1 MNPEKK
7 HLYKQERQTPPAEEA
22 PAHRKKSKTASVSSS
37 RKRSDHRHVYRKI
50 ILHYG
55 GDAFCWG
62 RQCELCGRIDSMS
75 KASGWSPQDFA
86 VTGVGLSGNWRDICL
101 TEIHRRYPEYP
112 IMTLDNAQW
121 QAWPADRG
129 PSPASADR

>member
-1 MNPEKK
+1 MILENA
-7 HLYKQERQTPPAEEA
+7 HLYKRERQTPPADEA

-37 RKRSDHRHVYRKI
+37 RKRSDHRHMYRKI

-62 RQCELCGRIDSMS
+62 RQCELCGRIDGMS
-75 KASGWSPQDFA
+75 KGSGWSPQDFA
-86 VTGVGLSGNWRDICL
+86 VTGTGLSGNWRDVCL

-129 PSPASADR
+129 PSPASTDH

>member
-1 MNPEKK
+1 MILENA
-7 HLYKQERQTPPAEEA
+7 HLYKRERQTPPADEA
-22 PAHRKKSKTASVSSS
+22 PAHRKKSKPASGSSS
-37 RKRSDHRHVYRKI
+37 RKRSDHRHMYRKI

-62 RQCELCGRIDSMS
+62 RQCELCGRIDGMS

-86 VTGVGLSGNWRDICL
+86 VTGTGLSGNWRDVCL

>member
-7 HLYKQERQTPPAEEA
+7 HLYKQERQTPAPEEA

-37 RKRSDHRHVYRKI
+37 RKRSDHRHMYRKI

-62 RQCELCGRIDSMS
+62 RQCERCGRIDSTF
-75 KASGWSPQDFA
+75 KASSWSSPDFA
-86 VTGVGLSGNWRDICL
+86 VTGAGLSGSWGDVCL
-101 TEIHRRYPEYP
+101 TEIHQRYPEYP

-121 QAWPADRG
+121 RAWPADRG
-129 PSPASADR
+129 PSPASTDH

>member
-7 HLYKQERQTPPAEEA
+7 HLYKQERQTPAPEEA
-22 PAHRKKSKTASVSSS
+22 PVHRKKSKTASVSSS

-62 RQCELCGRIDSMS
+62 RQCELCGRIDGMS

-86 VTGVGLSGNWRDICL
+86 VTGTGLSGNWRDVCL

>member
-7 HLYKQERQTPPAEEA
+7 HLYKQERQTPAPEEA
-22 PAHRKKSKTASVSSS
+22 PVHRKKSKTASVSSS
-37 RKRSDHRHVYRKI
+37 RKRSDHRHEYRKI

-62 RQCELCGRIDSMS
+62 RQCERCGRIDSTF
-75 KASGWSPQDFA
+75 KASNWSSQDFA
-86 VTGVGLSGNWRDICL
+86 VTGAGLSGSWADICL

-129 PSPASADR
+129 TSPASADH

>member
-7 HLYKQERQTPPAEEA
+7 HLYKQERQTPPADEA

-62 RQCELCGRIDSMS
+62 RQCERCGRIDSTF
-75 KASGWSPQDFA
+75 KASSWRSQDFA
-86 VTGVGLSGNWRDICL
+86 VTGAGLSGSWGNVCL

-121 QAWPADRG
+121 QAWPADRR

>member
-7 HLYKQERQTPPAEEA
+7 HLYKQERQTPAPEEA

-62 RQCELCGRIDSMS
+62 RQCERCGRIDSTF
-75 KASGWSPQDFA
+75 KASSWSSQDFA
-86 VTGVGLSGNWRDICL
+86 VTGTGLSGSWADICL
-101 TEIHRRYPEYP
+101 TEIHQRYPEYP

-121 QAWPADRG
+121 RVWPSD
-129 PSPASADR
+129 

>member
-1 MNPEKK
+1 MILEKA
-7 HLYKQERQTPPAEEA
+7 HLYKRERQTPPADEA

-75 KASGWSPQDFA
+75 KASGWSPQDFT
-86 VTGVGLSGNWRDICL
+86 VTGTGLSGNWRDVCL